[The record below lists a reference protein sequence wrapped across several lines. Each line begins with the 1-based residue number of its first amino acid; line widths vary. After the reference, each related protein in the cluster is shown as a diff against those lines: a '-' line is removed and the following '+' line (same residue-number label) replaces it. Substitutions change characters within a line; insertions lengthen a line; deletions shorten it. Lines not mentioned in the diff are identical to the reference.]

1 MLPSDSYLE
10 VEGGRAAV
18 HALLIVNSEGEVC
31 GSAVIRVATGL
42 FDADVLC
49 HARLR
54 RVQ

>member
-1 MLPSDSYLE
+1 MRPSESYLE

-18 HALLIVNSEGEVC
+18 HNLLIVNSEGEAC
-31 GSAVIRVATGL
+31 GSAVICVATGL

-49 HARLR
+49 HTRLR